1 MNHMGINS
9 FRFARFDRTI
19 KEQEDNRLWEI
30 LNGKRPYDSDT
41 LYVFTHNNPKVWEAG
56 CKRASANDLAREID
70 GFKVV
75 APNWQTTTT
84 LSNK

>member
-1 MNHMGINS
+1 MGINS
-9 FRFARFDRTI
+9 FPFARFDNNI

-41 LYVFTHNNPKVWEAG
+41 LYVFTHSNPKVWETG

-75 APNWQTTTT
+75 APNWQTTAT
-84 LSNK
+84 LSNKE